1 MPHMVKH
8 SKSIYDLFEAIL
20 NDCLKDEWI
29 NEEFFKEFI
38 EVKEAS
44 CGRDN

>member
-8 SKSIYDLFEAIL
+8 SKSIYDLFEDIL
-20 NDCLKDEWI
+20 DTCFKSKQI
-29 NEEFFKEFI
+29 NVEFFKEFI